1 MNALPVIL
9 ASTLAGPVAADALA
23 CVMDDGQAIA
33 FTIDRNQFIDAVTPE
48 EPIRRKITYV
58 TAGAKTY
65 PAEPFIIGTARGFH
79 ATGLGDASIMF
90 VVTPQGAATYTNSRT
105 GEKRFGTCEDR

>member
-1 MNALPVIL
+1 MNALPAIF
-9 ASTLAGPVAADALA
+9 ASAIAGPVVADEIA
-23 CVMDDGQAIA
+23 CMMNDGESVT

-48 EPIRRKITYV
+48 EPIRRKVAYV
-58 TAGAKTY
+58 IAGDKTY
-65 PAEPFIIGTARGFH
+65 PAEPFIIGTTRGFH
-79 ATGLGDASIMF
+79 ATGLADASIMF